1 MLKRRSKKSGEGFIE
16 IDSSFL
22 VEERKIN
29 VKVESLK
36 SYSDVEKIQ
45 NLVREG
51 NIVFLKIKDLKSKD
65 LNSLK
70 RAIERLRK
78 TCMAIDGDIV
88 GVDEDYVVVCPSY
101 AKVFRGK

>member
-88 GVDEDYVVVCPSY
+88 GVDEDYVVICPSY